1 MHVIVNAYW
10 EDLDFDLPVLKDGTA
25 NWRRWIDTALIRR
38 MKFANG
44 TRRDRFR
51 VERAALVHG
60 LSWC

>member
-10 EDLDFDLPVLKDGTA
+10 EALDFDLPVLKDGTA
-25 NWRRWIDTALIRR
+25 NWRRWIDAALIRR

-51 VERAALVHG
+51 VDVPR
-60 LSWC
+60 